1 MKWYCTVLSGIV
13 WYYMVLSGNVWYCVV
28 LYGIVY
34 FPAKIASRIVRIWW
48 LCSCWALILQTK
60 PSPHKDTIVRKKE
73 SVKRNWWES
82 YLKVD
87 MAMVTLLSGGT
98 NLILKPMK
106 RNIIVWPICKDAS
119 RLSPPRPL
127 PISPLPGGPYPL
139 ALIIPSVWLRIL
151 LILHSIKICIRVSPK
166 LPY

>member
-1 MKWYCTVLSGIV
+1 MEPIQWNGIAR
-13 WYYMVLSGNVWYCVV
+13 YYMVLSGNVWYCVV
-28 LYGIVY
+28 LYGVVY

-48 LCSCWALILQTK
+48 LGCCWALILETK
-60 PSPHKDTIVRKKE
+60 PSPHMDTKKL
-73 SVKRNWWES
+73 WES

-151 LILHSIKICIRVSPK
+151 LILHSIKICIKVSPK